1 MIQKALEKWVDV
13 PVSTD
18 GTPPGTIYPG
28 IHHSSGQHEPEMLLL
43 KNLLYT
49 TETITRYKPAVV
61 VLDTKGYFQGEL
73 DKFRNSC
80 VQLFAQALQ
89 FKVLAIGNT
98 ESRDSS
104 ILKDVVSDWCMDTP
118 FDPVLIASKVKMLL
132 TDTTVGQVR
141 QSETDVLLDNLIGF
155 LNIK

>member
-13 PVSTD
+13 PVSTG
-18 GTPPGTIYPG
+18 GTPSGATYPVAY
-28 IHHSSGQHEPEMLLL
+28 HSSGQHEPILL

-49 TETITRYKPAVV
+49 TETITRDKPAVV

-80 VQLFAQALQ
+80 VHLFAQALL
-89 FKVLAIGNT
+89 FKVLAIGNS

-132 TDTTVGQVR
+132 TDTAAGQKR
-141 QSETDVLLDNLIGF
+141 QSESDVLLDNLIGF